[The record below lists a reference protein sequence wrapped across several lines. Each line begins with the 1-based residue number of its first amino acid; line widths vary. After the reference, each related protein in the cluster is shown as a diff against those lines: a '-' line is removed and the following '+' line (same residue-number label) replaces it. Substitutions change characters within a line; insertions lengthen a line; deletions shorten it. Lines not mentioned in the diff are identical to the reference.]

1 MMAVVNRLSAY
12 YTVGDT
18 AMSHFDGLVF
28 FVFKKNSKMERFIY
42 CLSLL
47 ESLGMA
53 FCVLGPHRDLAQ
65 HME

>member
-28 FVFKKNSKMERFIY
+28 LFLKRIPKWKDLYI
-42 CLSLL
+42 
-47 ESLGMA
+47 A
-53 FCVLGPHRDLAQ
+53 FLY
-65 HME
+65 